1 MFVLQPK
8 KILRVGK
15 ERPTQEI
22 KPVEDNRLN
31 VTVVPGGPQLQ
42 VSSYLHQSGMFWHIK
57 KYISNLI
64 NF

>member
-15 ERPTQEI
+15 ERPTQEN

-42 VSSYLHQSGMFWHIK
+42 VNSYLLFTKRIK
-57 KYISNLI
+57 HVLSI
-64 NF
+64 NKHLV